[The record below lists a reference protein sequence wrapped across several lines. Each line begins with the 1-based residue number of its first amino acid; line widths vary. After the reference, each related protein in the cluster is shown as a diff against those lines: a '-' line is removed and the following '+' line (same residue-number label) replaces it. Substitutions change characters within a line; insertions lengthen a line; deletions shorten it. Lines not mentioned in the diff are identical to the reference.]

1 MPDINNIGLKEFV
14 DKKLS
19 NETSDEKEM
28 IGEAAPVAFNGGGG
42 LGYMFSY
49 KEQDPNDKMIME
61 AVFARGNNI
70 YDLVFV
76 DNVGRFQMPALNHML
91 NSTVFGVVFII
102 SFVFFMLACFT
113 FLLQS

>member
-1 MPDINNIGLKEFV
+1 
-14 DKKLS
+14 
-19 NETSDEKEM
+19 
-28 IGEAAPVAFNGGGG
+28 
-42 LGYMFSY
+42 MFSY

-91 NSTVFGVVFII
+91 NSAVFGVVFII